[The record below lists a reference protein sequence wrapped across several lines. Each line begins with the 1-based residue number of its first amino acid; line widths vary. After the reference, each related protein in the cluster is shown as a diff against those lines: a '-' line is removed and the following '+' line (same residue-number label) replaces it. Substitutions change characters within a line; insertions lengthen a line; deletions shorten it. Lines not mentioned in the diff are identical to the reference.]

1 MAASAA
7 ADALAIANG
16 ALDRSKISGILDVCD
31 RVAGETSKRGHVFDS
46 PTGQLVTVDAY
57 YPRNQVVVLC
67 QDRPDPYSGLT
78 AQSAAKHGL
87 RLLEIDL
94 RGFRD
99 DSGQAFSQLIRELR
113 LLTAATPRDPVPTEA
128 PPLPAP
134 PPRFAPAR
142 APVARVARVAPVAPV
157 APPPTFPSAPEPPPP
172 PPPRFAPPGPIPA
185 PPPWPPPVSHYPY
198 ARPRAPAAPRQSV
211 SSALQA
217 AVHRFTAAPEPF
229 VLGRE
234 AAPPTASTLPIAPLP
249 PAAAPP
255 LPPAAAAP
263 PPPTAA
269 APAAPAAAP
278 PPLPPIS
285 SALQR
290 YLTAAAP
297 AALPP
302 PPPLPPARATTQP
315 VNPSPLPFN
324 PSPLPFNPS
333 PLPFNP
339 SPLPFERVVPM
350 TDPVLAHLSNLA
362 RRPEPDRARPRVG
375 QRQAEAAARAARFV
389 EARGVRN
396 SVRYPAPGAMA
407 SRSAGSPLSRQSTG
421 ANPWAQ
427 APALAPHAQARAFA
441 PPALPTPPTAFAA
454 TLRAPD
460 PPAAPRSNTRA
471 ERIERAIAHGRTAPE
486 PRSRTAADSRTR
498 TTQGGRTRTA
508 PSPAAA
514 PARSAAK
521 PQATE
526 DVLALGLVVGAI
538 VVLELVLGVIL
549 AVGGGPVVLGLGL
562 VLDAAARAV
571 GTLAAVHSGEE
582 WGSGWPWACGVIG
595 SPAVAAFAFNGDGSL
610 AAVEFAALAGP
621 LSAVAIV
628 TVVIGLA
635 GIPFGV

>member
-7 ADALAIANG
+7 ADALAIADG
-16 ALDRSKISGILDVCD
+16 VLDRSKISGILDVCD
-31 RVAGETSKRGHVFDS
+31 RVAGETSKRGHVLDA

-94 RGFRD
+94 REFRD
-99 DSGQAFSQLIRELR
+99 DAGQAFSRLIRELR
-113 LLTAATPRDPVPTEA
+113 LLTAATPRDPVPTEVQ
-128 PPLPAP
+128 PSPVAP
-134 PPRFAPAR
+134 PP
-142 APVARVARVAPVAPV
+142 VAPPPV
-157 APPPTFPSAPEPPPP
+157 APPPTFTSAPEPPPP
-172 PPPRFAPPGPIPA
+172 PPPRFAPPGPIPE
-185 PPPWPPPVSHYPY
+185 PPPWPPLANLYPN
-198 ARPRAPAAPRQSV
+198 ARPPAPAAPRQSV

-234 AAPPTASTLPIAPLP
+234 AAPPTAPTLPIAPTPHTAPLP
-249 PAAAPP
+249 PAAATPRPP
-255 LPPAAAAP
+255 AAATPPRNAAAPPPAPAAAAP
-263 PPPTAA
+263 P
-269 APAAPAAAP
+269 
-278 PPLPPIS
+278 LPPVS

-297 AALPP
+297 AAPAAPPP
-302 PPPLPPARATTQP
+302 PPPLPPPPATATTQP
-315 VNPSPLPFN
+315 FI
-324 PSPLPFNPS
+324 PS

-339 SPLPFERVVPM
+339 SPLPFERVAPM
-350 TDPVLAHLSNLA
+350 TDPVLAHLASLA
-362 RRPEPDRARPRVG
+362 RRPEPDRNRPRVG

-389 EARGVRN
+389 EARGARN

-407 SRSAGSPLSRQSTG
+407 SRSASPALSRNSAGT
-421 ANPWAQ
+421 NPWAQ
-427 APALAPHAQARAFA
+427 APASAPPTHARAFAPPAQARAFA
-441 PPALPTPPTAFAA
+441 PPALATPPTAFVA
-454 TLRAPD
+454 TLPAFD
-460 PPAAPRSNTRA
+460 PPAGQRSNSRA
-471 ERIERAIAHGRTAPE
+471 ERIERAIAHGRTTPE
-486 PRSRTAADSRTR
+486 PRPRTAADSRAR
-498 TTQGGRTRTA
+498 TPQGARASTT

-514 PARSAAK
+514 PERRAAK
-521 PQATE
+521 PIASE
-526 DVLALGLVVGAI
+526 DVLALGLVVGSI

-582 WGSGWPWACGVIG
+582 WGSGWPWACGLIG